1 MAIAEDLCEAYRYQ
15 WEVTAGYCLSKGSGI
30 LQAMTDSFVE
40 KTMRPLIHTFQ
51 TEIVVQIQDLKDKQ
65 NELLTCLGKEIKDL
79 RGEFN
84 KQNQLVTCLAG
95 EIKELRG
102 EFNELRAVIHNDRM
116 RKKNDDGYAK
126 YLQSSKDFGN
136 LRVFPLVKENPGQMN
151 VAPLSSA
158 SVIVP
163 APLKEAPL
171 IGKTYEA
178 RVQYV
183 TSASARHVPM
193 VQRGFR
199 HLTYPKLKDRQF
211 AIAAWLSG
219 RTFSASSDQAVSDVA
234 AAAVPSPS
242 PPRRRQISDSD

>member
-1 MAIAEDLCEAYRYQ
+1 MRVEVAIAEDLCEAYRYQ

-178 RVQYV
+178 APATWHNV
-183 TSASARHVPM
+183 
-193 VQRGFR
+193 
-199 HLTYPKLKDRQF
+199 
-211 AIAAWLSG
+211 
-219 RTFSASSDQAVSDVA
+219 FSMSHQQVLAMCLWYNEDFGILPTQN
-234 AAAVPSPS
+234 
-242 PPRRRQISDSD
+242 